1 NLGLDLRGGAH
12 LLLSMETAEVRKDW
26 LDTLRE
32 DARKRLRDAK
42 IVVSGIGIVNN
53 TLQVRVANAD
63 DTDAAL
69 KQLKGLAQ
77 PTGHLIRAFA
87 GSDLEVHKSENG
99 VITIAP
105 TEAGLQHRITDAIS
119 AAIET
124 VRRRVDFTGTTEA
137 QIVRQGSDRILVQV
151 PGLLETGPLKELI

>member
-1 NLGLDLRGGAH
+1 MLHFSRWKQIAIVLSVVLGIVLVIPSFFAKETVAGWPSFLPRAQLNVGLDLPRAGP
-12 LLLSMETAEVRKDW
+12 LLPSLATAEVRKDW

-69 KQLKGLAQ
+69 KELKGLAQ
-77 PTGHLIRAFA
+77 PAGNIIRGFS
-87 GSDLEVHKSENG
+87 GSDLEVRKAEGG
-99 VITIAP
+99 VII
-105 TEAGLQHRITDAIS
+105 
-119 AAIET
+119 
-124 VRRRVDFTGTTEA
+124 
-137 QIVRQGSDRILVQV
+137 
-151 PGLLETGPLKELI
+151 